1 MKIQPIPNQHVAHAT
16 TLAIVRMKTIEAFRI
31 RGLVVH
37 REDAT
42 TLTADS
48 GAYFPLDN
56 VFARCSGA
64 PRSAWDDIIGGHVQV
79 MIEAM
84 RESDPAFIAALS
96 DDEFYSK
103 LRERIVAPCVLESVG
118 AYSYSVP
125 LLAVPDA
132 PRRVLNLSSPNRA
145 LTLSDSHFEGRDI
158 DAAWAAGRK
167 NTAAIEFEGTQILE
181 RKGICIEVLDG
192 DSIYL
197 ASKIADMT
205 TLISTHLGECLYG
218 VLFAVPNAYEL
229 AFHRPRDA
237 DDAIAAATALA
248 ELADVFSRDT
258 PSPLS
263 RSVFF
268 WRDGEYCQVSDGT
281 AIALTGIFASTVAE
295 LRMNAA

>member
-1 MKIQPIPNQHVAHAT
+1 MKIQPIPTQHVAHAT

-48 GAYFPLDN
+48 GAHFPLDN

-145 LTLSDSHFEGRDI
+145 LTLSDSHFEGRDM

-167 NTAAIEFEGTQILE
+167 NTAALEFEGTQILE
-181 RKGICIEVLDG
+181 REGVCIEVLDG

-237 DDAIAAATALA
+237 DDAVSAVAALA
-248 ELADVFSRDT
+248 ELADVFSRSA

-268 WRDGEYCQVSDGT
+268 WRDGEYCQVFDG
-281 AIALTGIFASTVAE
+281 ISIEPTGIFASTLTE
-295 LRMNAA
+295 LRACAA

>member
-1 MKIQPIPNQHVAHAT
+1 MKIQPKPNQHIADAT
-16 TLAIVRMKTIEAFRI
+16 TLAIVRMKTIEAFRV
-31 RGLVVH
+31 RGVVVH

-42 TLTADS
+42 TLGAES
-48 GAYFPLDN
+48 GAHFPLDN

-64 PRSAWDDIIGGHVQV
+64 PRSAWDGIIGGHVQV

-103 LRERIVAPCVLESVG
+103 LRERIVAPCVLDSVG

-181 RKGICIEVLDG
+181 REGICIEVLDG

-237 DDAIAAATALA
+237 DDAVSAVTALA
-248 ELADVFSRDT
+248 ELADVFSRST

-268 WRDGEYCQVSDGT
+268 WRDGEYSQVSDGA

-295 LRMNAA
+295 LRKNAA

>member
-48 GAYFPLDN
+48 GAHFPLDN

-103 LRERIVAPCVLESVG
+103 LRERIVAPCVLDSVG

-237 DDAIAAATALA
+237 DDAVSAVTALA
-248 ELADVFSRDT
+248 ELADVFSRST

-268 WRDGEYCQVSDGT
+268 WRDGEYCQVFDGT
-281 AIALTGIFASTVAE
+281 SIEPTGIFASTLTE
-295 LRMNAA
+295 LRACAA

>member
-1 MKIQPIPNQHVAHAT
+1 
-16 TLAIVRMKTIEAFRI
+16 MKTIEAFRV
-31 RGLVVH
+31 RGVVVH

-42 TLTADS
+42 TLGAES
-48 GAYFPLDN
+48 GAHFPLDN

-64 PRSAWDDIIGGHVQV
+64 PRSAWDGIIGGHVQV

-103 LRERIVAPCVLESVG
+103 LRERIVAPCVLDSVG

-181 RKGICIEVLDG
+181 REGICIEVLDG

-237 DDAIAAATALA
+237 DDAVSAVTALA
-248 ELADVFSRDT
+248 ELADVFSRST

-268 WRDGEYCQVSDGT
+268 WRDGEYSQVSDGA

-295 LRMNAA
+295 LRKNAA

>member
-1 MKIQPIPNQHVAHAT
+1 MKIEPIPNQHVAHAT
-16 TLAIVRMKTIEAFRI
+16 TLAIVRMKTIEAFRT
-31 RGLVVH
+31 RGMVVH

-42 TLTADS
+42 TLGAES
-48 GAYFPLDN
+48 GVRFPLDN

-64 PRSAWDDIIGGHVQV
+64 PRSAWDSIIGGHVQV

-84 RESDPAFIAALS
+84 RESAPAFIAGLS
-96 DDEFYSK
+96 DDEFHSK
-103 LRERIVAPCVLESVG
+103 LRERVVAPCVLESMG
-118 AYSYSVP
+118 SYSYSVP
-125 LLAVPDA
+125 LLAAPDA

-167 NTAAIEFEGTQILE
+167 NTAAIEFEGAQLLE
-181 RKGICIEVLDG
+181 REGVCIEVLDG

-205 TLISTHLGECLYG
+205 TLISSHLGECLYG
-218 VLFAVPNAYEL
+218 VLFAVPNAYEF

-237 DDAIAAATALA
+237 DDAVAAATALA

-268 WRDGEYCQVSDGT
+268 WRDGEYCDVTHGPKGIFTS
-281 AIALTGIFASTVAE
+281 ALTE
-295 LRMNAA
+295 LRARAA